1 MKKIEKRAVVCFLLA
16 LALTAGL
23 ALFLLRYVT
32 QGGRWAS
39 SAFNRHLYN
48 TEGVLSTGAVLDRDG
63 DVLPGWKTGNGRI
76 MIMRPFGRP
85 PSTPWEI
92 CGAAS
97 EPGPSTPSPTG

>member
-63 DVLPGWKTGNGRI
+63 DVLSWVENGKR
-76 MIMRPFGRP
+76 MRPFGRP